1 MQQFKTRTLSQK
13 KKKKRFIYKR
23 NIDMFDRSL
32 RIAIVIKYCNSNN
45 RVLSLSEKWNN
56 VVGREQWGRRM
67 SKQVVQNRYGP
78 PS

>member
-1 MQQFKTRTLSQK
+1 
-13 KKKKRFIYKR
+13 
-23 NIDMFDRSL
+23 MFDRSL

-45 RVLSLSEKWNN
+45 RVLSLPEKWNN
-56 VVGREQWGRRM
+56 VVGREQWRRRM

>member
-1 MQQFKTRTLSQK
+1 
-13 KKKKRFIYKR
+13 
-23 NIDMFDRSL
+23 MFDRSL

-45 RVLSLSEKWNN
+45 RVLSLPEKWNN
-56 VVGREQWGRRM
+56 VVGREQWGHRM